1 MHVHIATTDGTAKF
15 WIEPII
21 SLADFYN
28 VSSQDLKKIQA
39 LIEKHINEI
48 SSHWKNHFNV

>member
-28 VSSQDLKKIQA
+28 VSSQDLKKIQV
-39 LIEKHINEI
+39 N
-48 SSHWKNHFNV
+48 